1 MVSWLPAVT
10 PHPPV
15 LAFAISKKVG
25 SAVVRN
31 RLRRR
36 LKEAA
41 RRDLH
46 LPSGVYLVRAAPAAA
61 ALDFPALS
69 QHLGQAIRG
78 LARLAPPAVI
88 QSTPRPPPPMPSH
101 PKPSAV
107 TGSPC

>member
-10 PHPPV
+10 PNPPV

-41 RRDLH
+41 RRDLD
-46 LPSGVYLVRAAPAAA
+46 LPSGIYLVRAAPAAA
-61 ALDFPALS
+61 ALNFAALS

-78 LARLAPPAVI
+78 LARLAPPAAI
-88 QSTPRPPPPMPSH
+88 PSPPPPSTPTH
-101 PKPSAV
+101 PERAVV